1 MYIMKNKNKSK
12 DTHYICYQTIG
23 EHYTVSIEKSHN
35 SNVIFNTYDNP
46 KNDSHFTIAYG
57 IKDTKEGEMFMVNIC
72 M

>member
-1 MYIMKNKNKSK
+1 M
-12 DTHYICYQTIG
+12 
-23 EHYTVSIEKSHN
+23 SIEKSPN

-57 IKDTKEGEMFMVNIC
+57 IKDTKEDEMFMVNIC